1 MSSTSS
7 DIEVGPNHNS
17 PKSKLAPKLRYDFRH
32 LFYYY
37 FIILLFI
44 YKFNFFTNQL
54 NFYLINSL

>member
-32 LFYYY
+32 LFYY
-37 FIILLFI
+37 FIIYIHL
-44 YKFNFFTNQL
+44 Y
-54 NFYLINSL
+54 INSIFLLTNLISI